1 MQRLLIVLA
10 AVGLFLVACGSGA
23 EPQGT
28 GTATSERAEREATV
42 SEQQDQGE
50 AERVPEQV
58 GEQAERVPEQ
68 VGEQAEQVPDQV
80 GKQAEQVPDQ
90 VGDDEEQAVV
100 ELPAEIVGEH
110 KGVRSEGNVL
120 GEPDAPVLIEHFGD
134 FT

>member
-28 GTATSERAEREATV
+28 GTVSSERAEREATV

-58 GEQAERVPEQ
+58 GEQAEQVPE
-68 VGEQAEQVPDQV
+68 
-80 GKQAEQVPDQ
+80 Q

>member
-1 MQRLLIVLA
+1 MQRLLISLA

-23 EPQGT
+23 ERQGT
-28 GTATSERAEREATV
+28 GTATSERAERAATV

-58 GEQAERVPEQ
+58 GEQAE
-68 VGEQAEQVPDQV
+68 
-80 GKQAEQVPDQ
+80 QVPDQ
-90 VGDDEEQAVV
+90 VGDGEDQAVDA
-100 ELPAEIVGEH
+100 LPVDAVGEH
-110 KGVRSEGNVL
+110 KGVRSEGNAL

>member
-1 MQRLLIVLA
+1 MARLLIAVLS
-10 AVGLFLVACGSGA
+10 VGLIAVACGSGS
-23 EPQGT
+23 EPEGT
-28 GTATSERAEREATV
+28 GTASSERAEREATV

-58 GEQAERVPEQ
+58 GEQA
-68 VGEQAEQVPDQV
+68 G
-80 GKQAEQVPDQ
+80 QVPDQ
-90 VGDDEEQAVV
+90 VGDGEDQAVDA
-100 ELPAEIVGEH
+100 LPVDAVGEH

>member
-58 GEQAERVPEQ
+58 GEQGEQVPEQ
-68 VGEQAEQVPDQV
+68 VGE
-80 GKQAEQVPDQ
+80 QAEQVPDQ